1 MEMKINRLIL
11 FCFLSVLFLIRC
23 KEDEPA
29 KDIVCSDSNTVK
41 YPSNALSKLYFKDS
55 SYWIYQDSLTKYLDS
70 VWVIKSERNSEH
82 SFRGVYLNNR
92 CYHKYYYE
100 LISSRGDR
108 TIVQLVP
115 IGVYEELDYSNE
127 TFKANYSIK
136 SAGYHIN
143 QRFSLRGNEFLNLGS
158 AYGDTLVFSDS
169 MKVINKNYNNILK
182 MQVITQYIDIYKEA
196 YYVDSVGLIKYKLLD
211 NSVWEL
217 LRYNVKQ

>member
-1 MEMKINRLIL
+1 M
-11 FCFLSVLFLIRC
+11 LFLIRC
-23 KEDEPA
+23 KEDELT

-70 VWVIKSERNSEH
+70 VWVIKSKRISEH

-92 CYHKYYYE
+92 CYHEYYYE
-100 LISSRGDR
+100 LITSRGDR

-127 TFKANYSIK
+127 TFKAIYSIK
-136 SAGYHIN
+136 SAGYHGI
-143 QRFSLRGNEFLNLGS
+143 QRFSLKGNKFLNLGS
-158 AYGDTLVFSDS
+158 AKGDTLIFKNS
-169 MKVINKNYNNILK
+169 MKIINTNYNDILK
-182 MQVITQYIDIYKEA
+182 IQYSPQYFDIYKEA
-196 YYVDSVGLIKYKLLD
+196 YYADSVGLIKYKLLD